1 MLDFENEMFL
11 DILNEDGLV
20 VAAKGIG
27 LESVFISLLKVYS
40 DAGNLVL
47 VLGTSNKEEEYFINE
62 LDSMAVKPLPRLL
75 SSEYSV
81 NDR

>member
-1 MLDFENEMFL
+1 MFL

-27 LESVFISLLKVYS
+27 LESVFVNLLKVYS
-40 DAGNLVL
+40 DPGNLVL
-47 VLGTSNKEEEYFINE
+47 VLGTSGKEEEFFINE
-62 LDSMAVKPLPRLL
+62 LESLGVQPLPKLL
-75 SSEYSV
+75 TSEYSV